1 MTYAKVVS
9 GTVLKY
15 PYSEQEFR
23 KDHSNISFPR
33 PIPSE
38 MMQRYDAVIVTIDD
52 APDYNPATHKIE
64 TAATPVLRD
73 GAWVITKTAV
83 AMTQDEIDA
92 NDEKVAAKNRHERD
106 NLLLFTDWV
115 IIKAQELNESAAP
128 DILAYRQALRDI
140 TSHANWPHLDDAD
153 WPTKP

>member
-1 MTYAKVVS
+1 MSYAKVVN

-15 PYSEQEFR
+15 PYTEQEFR

-33 PIPSE
+33 PIPSA
-38 MMQRYDAVIVTIDD
+38 MMQSYDAVVVTVDD
-52 APDYNPATHKIE
+52 EPSYNSATHKIE
-64 TAATPVLRD
+64 TADTPVLRD
-73 GAWVITKTAV
+73 GNWVITKTAV

-92 NDEKVAAKNRHERD
+92 NDEIVAAKNRHERD

-115 IIKAQELNESAAP
+115 IIKAQELNESVAA
-128 DILAYRQALRDI
+128 DMLTYRQALRDV
-140 TSHANWPHLDDAD
+140 TSHANWPHLNDAD